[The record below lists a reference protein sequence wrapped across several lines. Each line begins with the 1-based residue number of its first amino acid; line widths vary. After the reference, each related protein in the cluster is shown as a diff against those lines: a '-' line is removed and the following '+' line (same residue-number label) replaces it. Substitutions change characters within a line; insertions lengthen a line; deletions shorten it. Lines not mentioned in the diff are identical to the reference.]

1 MDFRSTGKALAH
13 GKDCDVDVLLVHAPA
28 LEEKFVADGF
38 GVDRHQVMYNDFV
51 LIGPAADPAG
61 VKGKDIPTALKTFA
75 EKKIPFVSRG
85 DNSGTHNTEKQLWKV
100 AGMEVPGKDATWY
113 IDAGQGMMATIR
125 IAAEKDGY
133 TVTDRG
139 TYIKYNAAAKG
150 DAPLKI
156 LVEGDKALLNQYS
169 VMMVNPAKCPKVKQE
184 AAKKFINWWISP
196 NTQKAIAS
204 FQLEASNSSSP
215 TPRRKIASIDF
226 EWAEHIGE
234 GGSPPRF
241 PSLPQLC
248 QCAPLFPPSFILTE
262 SLPPHPLKPLSLQ
275 RHISWRTGFSALEHF
290 KTELFHFPC
299 IPLLFF
305 LSAEPNSRRAAS
317 PPVKSLWRG
326 KGGVWGWAVN
336 NLSQRHIKHIIHH
349 KTE

>member
-1 MDFRSTGKALAH
+1 M
-13 GKDCDVDVLLVHAPA
+13 
-28 LEEKFVADGF
+28 
-38 GVDRHQVMYNDFV
+38 

-139 TYIKYNAAAKG
+139 TYIKYNAAANG

-204 FQLEASNSSSP
+204 FQLEGKQLFLP
-215 TPRRKIASIDF
+215 QRQGRKIASIDF

-241 PSLPQLC
+241 PFLPQLR
-248 QCAPLFPPSFILTE
+248 QCAPLFPPSVYTYRIPSPA
-262 SLPPHPLKPLSLQ
+262 SLEAP
-275 RHISWRTGFSALEHF
+275 FSS
-290 KTELFHFPC
+290 KT
-299 IPLLFF
+299 
-305 LSAEPNSRRAAS
+305 
-317 PPVKSLWRG
+317 
-326 KGGVWGWAVN
+326 
-336 NLSQRHIKHIIHH
+336 
-349 KTE
+349 

>member
-1 MDFRSTGKALAH
+1 MRLLRAFLVLSLLLLPQMANAETLMMATTTSTQDTGLLEYLQPIFKKDTGIDLKWISVGTGKALAH
-13 GKDCDVDVLLVHAPA
+13 GM
-28 LEEKFVADGF
+28 
-38 GVDRHQVMYNDFV
+38 DRHQVMYNDFV

-204 FQLEASNSSSP
+204 FQLEG
-215 TPRRKIASIDF
+215 K
-226 EWAEHIGE
+226 
-234 GGSPPRF
+234 
-241 PSLPQLC
+241 Q
-248 QCAPLFPPSFILTE
+248 
-262 SLPPHPLKPLSLQ
+262 
-275 RHISWRTGFSALEHF
+275 
-290 KTELFHFPC
+290 
-299 IPLLFF
+299 LFF
-305 LSAEPNSRRAAS
+305 PNAKA
-317 PPVKSLWRG
+317 G
-326 KGGVWGWAVN
+326 K
-336 NLSQRHIKHIIHH
+336 
-349 KTE
+349 